1 MTRTG
6 PKPSTTNTFRSDA
19 GNATN
24 TVIFSESALSILLTK
39 KGTQKAAK
47 TRTALHNQQGKE
59 DKEEESNQ
67 PK

>member
-1 MTRTG
+1 M
-6 PKPSTTNTFRSDA
+6 
-19 GNATN
+19 N

-47 TRTALHNQQGKE
+47 IRMDLHKQQGKE
-59 DKEEESNQ
+59 DKEEESKQ